1 MSLPETQ
8 TIQIKVRNPAAYT
21 LNHVVAEARS
31 CAPQDLNLACANVD
45 LSETTGK
52 VVAEVSEFVNFVV
65 TDFFSLLH
73 RSGLYNRQKA
83 LWESIGRATKV
94 SIYPVTQGLFR
105 KEDLPIFD
113 VHFEDPSASTTVFAL
128 VVQSHAKWKDEKYV
142 IGTFKELLHRAGQ
155 LDRKRPSLRAILIVA
170 PKPFSKALLTQV
182 EKMIGGQDPLARYE
196 SVLPAPLNVHID
208 LIEYGSDLDNDD
220 SETET
225 HQLGALNDIS
235 ASDLSSETSPQAT
248 LEDDPNIIGD
258 ETALHPNDL
267 RPPSDQKGRYLF
279 QLVQPALPVKRRS
292 SAHK

>member
-8 TIQIKVRNPAAYT
+8 TIQIKVLNPAAYT

-83 LWESIGRATKV
+83 LWESIARAIKV

-113 VHFEDPSASTTVFAL
+113 VHFEDSNGATTVLAL

-142 IGTFKELLHRAGQ
+142 IGTLKELLHRAGQ

-170 PKPFSKALLTQV
+170 PKPFSKALLTHV
-182 EKMIGGQDPLARYE
+182 EKMIGGQDPVARYE
-196 SVLPAPLNVHID
+196 SVLPAPLNIHID
-208 LIEYGSDLDNDD
+208 LIEYGTDLDNDD
-220 SETET
+220 SEAET
-225 HQLGALNDIS
+225 HQLGALKD
-235 ASDLSSETSPQAT
+235 ASGSDVSNETSPRGF

-267 RPPSDQKGRYLF
+267 RPPSDQKGRFSF

-292 SAHK
+292 GAHK